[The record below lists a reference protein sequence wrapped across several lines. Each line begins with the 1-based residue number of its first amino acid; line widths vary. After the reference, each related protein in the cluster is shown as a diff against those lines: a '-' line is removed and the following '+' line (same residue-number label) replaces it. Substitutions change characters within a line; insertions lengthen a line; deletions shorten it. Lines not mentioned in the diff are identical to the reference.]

1 MKLQLGVSVFV
12 RNNIGTFILGKRRGS
27 IGAGSLP
34 IFYFQIQDFSSVFTI
49 KETWGLPGGHFE
61 FGEAF
66 EACAARE
73 VVEETGLVVHH
84 LRFLAVANSGMHKEG
99 KHYAVVFPESCTSR
113 DKGPD
118 KPGFEGRRL
127 SSPLLE
133 LFQQ

>member
-1 MKLQLGVSVFV
+1 MYSYG
-12 RNNIGTFILGKRRGS
+12 IILGRSYLANEEEALEQVRPSGVNRELPQR
-27 IGAGSLP
+27 LP
-34 IFYFQIQDFSSVFTI
+34 IFYFQIQGFSSVFTI

-99 KHYAVVFPESCTSR
+99 KHYAVVFV
-113 DKGPD
+113 KGYVN
-118 KPGFEGRRL
+118 KTREGGL
-127 SSPLLE
+127 P
-133 LFQQ
+133 QP

>member
-27 IGAGSLP
+27 IGA
-34 IFYFQIQDFSSVFTI
+34 
-49 KETWGLPGGHFE
+49 ETWGLPGGHFE

-99 KHYAVVFPESCTSR
+99 KHYAVVFV
-113 DKGPD
+113 KGYVN
-118 KPGFEGRRL
+118 KTREGGL
-127 SSPLLE
+127 P
-133 LFQQ
+133 QP